1 MPRIAIVT
9 DSDASIP
16 ADIAAR
22 YGVPQVPITVHF
34 GSDVLE
40 TNADIDDAGAF
51 ARIER
56 DGKLPT
62 TAAPA
67 PGKFVAAFQA
77 AFDAGAE
84 QVICFCVSGEV
95 SATYGSAQTARGML
109 PDRDITVVDSR
120 TLTLAQ
126 GFMVLAAADA
136 AAAGASK
143 DEVIAAALNLRQR
156 TYVYAALPTLK
167 YLAMSGRVSQL
178 TASFAGLLDVK
189 PILTVRDGK
198 LDMLER
204 VRSRAKSWARVIE
217 LARAAAAGRPI
228 ERMAIVHICARQD
241 ALSFE
246 TQLRAALPCPRD
258 ILIAEMTPGMSVHGG
273 AGMITVIFAVSA

>member
-22 YGVPQVPITVHF
+22 YGIPQVPITVHF
-34 GSDVLE
+34 GSEILE

-67 PGKFVAAFQA
+67 PGKFAAAFQA
-77 AFDAGAE
+77 AFDVGAE

-95 SATYGSAQTARGML
+95 SATYGSALAGREML

-120 TLTLAQ
+120 TLTMAQ

-143 DEVIAAALNLRQR
+143 GEVIAAALDIRER

-167 YLAMSGRVSQL
+167 YLAMSGRVSHL
-178 TASFAGLLDVK
+178 TAGFAGLLDVK
-189 PILTVRDGK
+189 PILTIRDGK

-204 VRSRAKSWARVIE
+204 VRSRAKSWARLIE
-217 LARAAAAGRPI
+217 LTRLAAAGRPV

-241 ALSFE
+241 ALAFE
-246 TQLRAALPCPRD
+246 TQLRAAVPCPKD

-273 AGMITVIFAVSA
+273 AGMVTAISVIGK